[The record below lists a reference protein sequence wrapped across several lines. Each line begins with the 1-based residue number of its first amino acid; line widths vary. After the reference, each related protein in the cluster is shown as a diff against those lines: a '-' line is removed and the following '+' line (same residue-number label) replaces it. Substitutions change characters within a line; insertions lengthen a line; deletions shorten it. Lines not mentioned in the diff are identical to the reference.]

1 MSLKLGD
8 ETLCCWQPEDAS
20 GQLDY
25 RYDEFGFKVE
35 EEGAHVIFILLYKT
49 IISRAFW
56 NMSFLILHSDIMYYL
71 VWIM

>member
-1 MSLKLGD
+1 MLLFVVADIYAFCKFQLQLQLNVIGLFVMSLKLGD

-35 EEGAHVIFILLYKT
+35 EEGAHVVFIVL
-49 IISRAFW
+49 
-56 NMSFLILHSDIMYYL
+56 
-71 VWIM
+71 